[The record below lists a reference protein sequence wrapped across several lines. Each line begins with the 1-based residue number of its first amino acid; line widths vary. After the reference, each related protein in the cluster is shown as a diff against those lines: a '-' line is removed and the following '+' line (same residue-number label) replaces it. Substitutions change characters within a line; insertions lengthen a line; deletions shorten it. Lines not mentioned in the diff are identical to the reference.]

1 MALLELK
8 NVTKYFGGLAAV
20 SDFSMDVAK
29 GEIRG
34 LIGPNGAGKTTMFN
48 LITNFYPVTSGSIY
62 FNGEDITGVH
72 THKIA
77 GKGLV
82 RSFQSTI
89 LFMEFTV
96 MENVMTALHLRAG
109 MSPVNRFL
117 GGAGEREK
125 ENEEEARSLI
135 KFFGMENFENELAMN
150 LPHGFQ
156 RALGVSM
163 ASANHPKML
172 MLDEPVTGMNP
183 VETDHMMGLIKKI
196 RDEWGMTVLLV
207 EHDMRAVMGLCDG
220 LTVISFGKKL
230 AEGKPE
236 EIQRNRDVIEAYLG
250 KDTLEQIAT

>member
-1 MALLELK
+1 MALLELRG
-8 NVTKYFGGLAAV
+8 VTKYFGGLAAV
-20 SDFSMDVAK
+20 SDLDMEVSK

-34 LIGPNGAGKTTMFN
+34 LIGPNGAGKTTTFN
-48 LITNFYPVTSGSIY
+48 LITNVYPVTSGSII
-62 FNGEDITGVH
+62 FDGEDITGVN

-96 MENVMTALHLRAG
+96 MENLMTALHLRAE
-109 MSPVNRFL
+109 MNQFNRFL
-117 GGAGEREK
+117 GGAGKRENQNEK
-125 ENEEEARSLI
+125 EARRLVE
-135 KFFGMENFENELAMN
+135 FFGLSQLKDELAAN

-156 RALGVSM
+156 RALGVAM
-163 ASANHPKML
+163 ATATRPKML

-183 VETDHMMGLIKKI
+183 TETDQMMGLIKKI
-196 RDEWGMTVLLV
+196 REEWGMTVLLV
-207 EHDMRAVMGLCDG
+207 EHDMRAVMGLCDE

-236 EIQRNRDVIEAYLG
+236 EIKNNKEVIEAYLG
-250 KDTLEQIAT
+250 KEEMLA